1 MLEIDGFN
9 AVRSFREKNA
19 DDSAPVNAGYM
30 VFNPEIFN
38 YLEDDDTVLERQP
51 MEELAEEGQLMS
63 YLYKGFWQCMDTQ
76 REKEILE
83 KLLSTGKAPWVKW
96 KM

>member
-1 MLEIDGFN
+1 MGKVNEISVLRKRVVTNIPGF
-9 AVRSFREKNA
+9 
-19 DDSAPVNAGYM
+19 
-30 VFNPEIFN
+30 
-38 YLEDDDTVLERQP
+38 DDDETALERQP
-51 MEELAEEGQLMS
+51 LERLAKEGQLMS

-83 KLLSTGKAPWVKW
+83 KLLSTGQAPWVKW